1 MQFTHKMNTIM
12 GQNKDAVIGFVGIG
26 IIIAIIVG
34 VVTVLF
40 PGEPETVQNTD
51 VVKPNNIEFDPITVE
66 QYEKVFPFF
75 QDSFRLILKQCHA
88 VDSYTDYLGFGESIP
103 WMQNGFCVG
112 TEILNDTF
120 INLEKA
126 GYNNHPT
133 VEPIIKAT
141 RVLMEKASD
150 CIIDLQDKYEK
161 NLETEYLKELDNE
174 FIEKTKQLTKAD
186 YEILDSKK
194 EIEFDKEYQS
204 DIWSLLSIF
213 REDSTK
219 EQILA
224 DKISR
229 LKTVTLGNY
238 EELEYLK
245 EDLNSAT
252 SGYERTS
259 IKSEIKFLQSIID
272 YDKQKIIDLE
282 NHGISALEE
291 YAQDE
296 IQELI
301 NKHLERIQRLEN
313 LNSKNLGYLNT
324 DEGVLQYVSNYQGID
339 NKGNTLQ
346 TEVESFIKEK
356 YGYDALTENNPF
368 LKDNWVK
375 TNTVFYFGT
384 EAIDD
389 FSVTNE
395 RYKVVRYAFFYPLQG
410 EYKTILGFG
419 FDTET
424 YEIVADDEN
433 SVKILSKLNHS

>member
-1 MQFTHKMNTIM
+1 M
-12 GQNKDAVIGFVGIG
+12 GEKKQAAVGFIGIG
-26 IIIAIIVG
+26 IIIAIIAG
-34 VVTVLF
+34 VVLVLL
-40 PGEPETVQNTD
+40 PEESETVQNSD
-51 VVKPNNIEFDPITVE
+51 VTNSEVEFDPIIVE
-66 QYEKVFPFF
+66 QSKKVFSEL
-75 QDSFRLILKQCHA
+75 QDTFRLILEQCHA
-88 VDSYTDYLGFGESIP
+88 VDSYTDYLAFGESIP
-103 WMQNGFCVG
+103 WMQNGFFVG
-112 TEILNDTF
+112 TEILNETF

-150 CIIDLQDKYEK
+150 CITDLQNKYEK

-174 FIEKTKQLTKAD
+174 PIEKTKQLTKAD

-229 LKTVTLGNY
+229 LKTVTLGNS

-259 IKSEIKFLQSIID
+259 IKSQIKFLQSIID

-291 YAQDE
+291 YAQNE

-313 LNSKNLGYLNT
+313 LNSKNLGYFNT

-375 TNTVFYFGT
+375 TNTIFYFGT

>member
-1 MQFTHKMNTIM
+1 M
-12 GQNKDAVIGFVGIG
+12 GEKKQAAVGFIGIG
-26 IIIAIIVG
+26 IIIAIIAG
-34 VVTVLF
+34 VVLVLL
-40 PGEPETVQNTD
+40 PEESETVQNSD
-51 VVKPNNIEFDPITVE
+51 VTNSEVEFDPIIVE
-66 QYEKVFPFF
+66 QSKKVFSEL
-75 QDSFRLILKQCHA
+75 QDTFRLILEQCHA
-88 VDSYTDYLGFGESIP
+88 VDSYTDYLAFGESIP
-103 WMQNGFCVG
+103 WMQNGFFVG
-112 TEILNDTF
+112 TEILNETF

-150 CIIDLQDKYEK
+150 CITDLQNKYEK

-174 FIEKTKQLTKAD
+174 PIEKTKQLTKAD

-219 EQILA
+219 EQILE

-229 LKTVTLGNY
+229 LKTVTLGNS

-245 EDLNSAT
+245 EDLNSST

-313 LNSKNLGYLNT
+313 LNSKNLGYFNT

-375 TNTVFYFGT
+375 TNTIFYFGT

>member
-1 MQFTHKMNTIM
+1 M
-12 GQNKDAVIGFVGIG
+12 GEKKQAAVGFIGIG
-26 IIIAIIVG
+26 IIIAIIAG
-34 VVTVLF
+34 VVLVLL
-40 PGEPETVQNTD
+40 PEESETVQNSD
-51 VVKPNNIEFDPITVE
+51 VTNSEVEFDPIIVE
-66 QYEKVFPFF
+66 QSKKVFSEL
-75 QDSFRLILKQCHA
+75 QDTFRLILEQCHA
-88 VDSYTDYLGFGESIP
+88 VDSYTDYLAFGESIP
-103 WMQNGFCVG
+103 WMQNGFFVG
-112 TEILNDTF
+112 TEILNETF

-133 VEPIIKAT
+133 VEPVIKAT

-150 CIIDLQDKYEK
+150 CITDLQNKYEK

-174 FIEKTKQLTKAD
+174 PIEKTKQLTKAD

-219 EQILA
+219 EQILE

-229 LKTVTLGNY
+229 LKTVTLGNS

-245 EDLNSAT
+245 EDLNSST

-313 LNSKNLGYLNT
+313 LNSENLDYLNT
-324 DEGVLQYVSNYQGID
+324 DEGVLQYVSSYQGID

-356 YGYDALTENNPF
+356 YSYDALTENNPF

-375 TNTVFYFGT
+375 TNTIFYFGT

-424 YEIVADDEN
+424 YEIVADNEN